1 MHVCMQ
7 IHVQT
12 VIDLHLQSTSP
23 AEYQLEKSVRESERK
38 RKGERE
44 RDRQRER
51 ERERDKCTGFVVGA
65 YLSHVFSKVNRPDCL
80 ATKLP
85 APRTATL

>member
-44 RDRQRER
+44 RERERERQRER
-51 ERERDKCTGFVVGA
+51 ERETNALVLLWVHICPMCFR
-65 YLSHVFSKVNRPDCL
+65 R
-80 ATKLP
+80 
-85 APRTATL
+85 

>member
-44 RDRQRER
+44 RERKRETEGER
-51 ERERDKCTGFVVGA
+51 ERQMHWFCCGCIFVPC
-65 YLSHVFSKVNRPDCL
+65 VFEGEQ
-80 ATKLP
+80 T
-85 APRTATL
+85 

>member
-23 AEYQLEKSVRESERK
+23 AEYQLEESVRESERK

-44 RDRQRER
+44 RDRGRER
-51 ERERDKCTGFVVGA
+51 ERETNALVLLWVHICPMCFR
-65 YLSHVFSKVNRPDCL
+65 R
-80 ATKLP
+80 
-85 APRTATL
+85 